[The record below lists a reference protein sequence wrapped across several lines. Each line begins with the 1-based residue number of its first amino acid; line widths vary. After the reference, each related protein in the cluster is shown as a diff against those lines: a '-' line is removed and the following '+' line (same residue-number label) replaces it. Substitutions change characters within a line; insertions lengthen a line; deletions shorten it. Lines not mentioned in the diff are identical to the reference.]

1 MANNKQYID
10 ILNAVVSQEESRLIT
25 IAIFGIVLV
34 LVTLLLPSKI
44 LTLKFGKSSR
54 SKKYS
59 INTIKGNR
67 ARLPF
72 IVLQQDMLFFLA
84 VFNYFLE
91 IILGTKSIA
100 THNAMMRY
108 APKAISGLNISNF
121 SEPAT

>member
-59 INTIKGNR
+59 NQIIEVKILDKHNCELTIEIDYHNHQYVI
-67 ARLPF
+67 LP
-72 IVLQQDMLFFLA
+72 ITEL
-84 VFNYFLE
+84 
-91 IILGTKSIA
+91 I
-100 THNAMMRY
+100 
-108 APKAISGLNISNF
+108 
-121 SEPAT
+121 